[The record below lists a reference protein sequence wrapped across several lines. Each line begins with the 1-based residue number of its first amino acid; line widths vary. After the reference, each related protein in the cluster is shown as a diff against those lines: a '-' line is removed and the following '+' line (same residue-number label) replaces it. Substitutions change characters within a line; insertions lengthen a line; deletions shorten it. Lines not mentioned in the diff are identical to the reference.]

1 MKTVHTSKLWK
12 AIKSVLPYPA
22 FLTVPVVIV
31 SLHVSCVTTIDTSP
45 ALQPS
50 LYFLCIE
57 ELFYLHHPLLSTPW
71 RDQGSPS
78 RHRFSI
84 FFSSHTAL
92 FSSGFMQPR
101 NGFQRIHS
109 KFPIFNIRF
118 SGLGNTRPL
127 PTQSLGTD
135 CTSRLTSH
143 SAGQ

>member
-57 ELFYLHHPLLSTPW
+57 ELFYLHHPLLSTP
-71 RDQGSPS
+71 
-78 RHRFSI
+78 
-84 FFSSHTAL
+84 
-92 FSSGFMQPR
+92 
-101 NGFQRIHS
+101 
-109 KFPIFNIRF
+109 
-118 SGLGNTRPL
+118 
-127 PTQSLGTD
+127 
-135 CTSRLTSH
+135 
-143 SAGQ
+143 